1 MYGEKIHEGRGTV
14 RRYPREKG
22 SGRDEPINWREVWS
36 EPETSIGTHQSSK
49 SKGTN
54 GSSGICG
61 ASEGTTAEGR
71 RQRRSQAA
79 Q

>member
-1 MYGEKIHEGRGTV
+1 MARKYTKVGGTV
-14 RRYPREKG
+14 RCYPREKG
-22 SGRDEPINWREVWS
+22 SGRDGPINWRELWS
-36 EPETSIGTHQSSK
+36 EPETDKGTHQPSK
-49 SKGTN
+49 SKETN